1 MQFCYPGC
9 CRSVR
14 GEPPA
19 PAAVRTRV
27 TVSLPVTAVL
37 LSAGVTATAVWQAE
51 HAHTH
56 RVPLLSCNW
65 ENAGRSGC
73 DKRTA
78 ENLING

>member
-1 MQFCYPGC
+1 MQFCYPRC

-37 LSAGVTATAVWQAE
+37 LSVGVTATAVWQAE
-51 HAHTH
+51 HALHTEF
-56 RVPLLSCNW
+56 LLYLV
-65 ENAGRSGC
+65 ASG
-73 DKRTA
+73 KMLEKAVVTK
-78 ENLING
+78 ELQKT